1 MEKQL
6 SFLGC
11 MPEPKSNTQPSE
23 KKSKPPT
30 QPVEKL
36 KPRWQIFVDGAARG
50 NPGPSGAGIYVV
62 DHQIPLI
69 QKGIFLGNKTNN
81 QAEYL
86 ALLLAIFFARSYCE
100 SKQIP
105 IPYLHFIS
113 DSELLIKQLNGFY
126 SVKNPILIEFNLAA
140 LAMLKDIPHTFTHV
154 VRAHNKHADALANKG
169 VDKRTKIPTDFL
181 KFVADYNPLVVS
193 LL

>member
-6 SFLGC
+6 SFLGSLQAL
-11 MPEPKSNTQPSE
+11 ESNTQPSE
-23 KKSKPPT
+23 KKTKPPT
-30 QPVEKL
+30 PPVEKL
-36 KPRWQIFVDGAARG
+36 KPRWQVFVDGAARG

-62 DHQIPLI
+62 DHQVPLI
-69 QKGIFLGNKTNN
+69 QKGFFLGNKTNN

-100 SKQIP
+100 SKQIL

-126 SVKNPILIEFNLAA
+126 SVKNPILIELNRAIP
-140 LAMLKDIPHTFTHV
+140 AMLKGIPHTFTHV

-181 KFVADYNPLVVS
+181 KFVADYNPLIIS